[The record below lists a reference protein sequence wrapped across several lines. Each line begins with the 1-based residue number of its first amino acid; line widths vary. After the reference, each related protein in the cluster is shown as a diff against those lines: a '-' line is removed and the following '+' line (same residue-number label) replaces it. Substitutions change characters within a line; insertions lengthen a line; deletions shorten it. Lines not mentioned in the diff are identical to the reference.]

1 MAHVPVMVEE
11 VIKFL
16 APKPGMNFID
26 CTLGDGGHSS
36 AILRL
41 TAPAGKVLGF
51 DLDPEAIKVT
61 RENLKEFGNRL
72 VAINA
77 SYTDMETVVKRE
89 GFGPARG
96 VLMDF
101 GFSSPQLE
109 DRGRGFSFQRDEPL
123 DMRYAGNAMINGG
136 YELTAAEIVNSW
148 PKAEISKVIADYGE
162 ERMADRIASAIV
174 TARRGERIL
183 TTVQLV
189 KVIKGAVPGNY
200 EQGRIHP
207 ATRTF
212 QALRI
217 AVNDELGSI
226 ERVLP
231 LALAATEHGGTIV
244 SIVFHSLEDRIVK
257 NFFKEQESAGTVEIL
272 TAKPLT
278 ASEKEEKENP
288 RARSAK
294 MRVAR
299 KK

>member
-1 MAHVPVMVEE
+1 MVEE
-11 VIKFL
+11 VVKFL

-26 CTLGDGGHSS
+26 CTLGDGGHSA
-36 AILRL
+36 AILER
-41 TAPAGKVLGF
+41 TSPDGKVLGF
-51 DLDPEAIKVT
+51 DLDPQAIKVT
-61 RENLKEFGNRL
+61 RENLKEFKDRL
-72 VAINA
+72 LAVNE
-77 SYTDMETVVKRE
+77 SYTKLLEVVSGEK
-89 GFGPARG
+89 FGPVSG

-109 DRGRGFSFQRDEPL
+109 DRGRGFSFLRDEPL
-123 DMRYAGNAMINGG
+123 DMRYAGSAMINGG

-148 PKAEISKVIADYGE
+148 PKSEISKVIADYGE
-162 ERMADRIASAIV
+162 ERMADQIASAIV
-174 TARRGERIL
+174 AARRDKRIIG
-183 TTVQLV
+183 TTQLIE
-189 KVIKGAVPGNY
+189 VIKAAVPKNY

-231 LALAATEHGGTIV
+231 QALAATKKGGAIV
-244 SIVFHSLEDRIVK
+244 SIAFHSLEDRIVK
-257 NFFKEQESAGTVEIL
+257 DFFKEQEATGTIEIL
-272 TAKPLT
+272 TPKPLV
-278 ASEKEEKENP
+278 ASVEEEKTNP

-294 MRVAR
+294 LRAAR